1 MDVSGSI
8 EHAVAG
14 YFTNWLIAH
23 PYLAWMIAHPLPS
36 FGLSLLI
43 VFSLWGL
50 IKAIG
55 RGIEQIWLILLTTPF
70 RLLQPLLRVSWSSIR
85 RLFGH
90 NNAKNNLLDS
100 QLTPTPVPARIN
112 SIIDRLQVLSQE
124 QEALLRELAT
134 LNSPLAPKSN
144 VNESSDTQYQSLYA
158 KLPKFN
164 QMWGWETSV
173 V

>member
-1 MDVSGSI
+1 MDISSSI
-8 EHAVAG
+8 EHAVSG

-23 PYLAWMIAHPLPS
+23 PYLAWMISHPLPS

-43 VFSLWGL
+43 IFSLWGL

-70 RLLQPLLRVSWSSIR
+70 RLLQPILRGIWSSIQ

-90 NNAKNNLLDS
+90 NNTTNDRLDS
-100 QLTPTPVPARIN
+100 QLTQTPVPERIDG
-112 SIIDRLQVLSQE
+112 IIDRLQVLNQE
-124 QEALLRELAT
+124 QAALLSELSS
-134 LNSPLAPKSN
+134 LSIPLAQKSK
-144 VNESSDTQYQSLYA
+144 VDKLSDTQYPNLYA

-164 QMWGWETSV
+164 
-173 V
+173 

>member
-1 MDVSGSI
+1 MDISESI

-14 YFTNWLIAH
+14 YFTGWLTAH

-55 RGIEQIWLILLTTPF
+55 RGIEQIWLALLTTPF

-90 NNAKNNLLDS
+90 NNSRDDLLDS
-100 QLTPTPVPARIN
+100 QPTPVPARIDA
-112 SIIDRLQVLSQE
+112 IIDRLHVLNQE
-124 QEALLRELAT
+124 QVALLSELST
-134 LNSPLAPKSN
+134 LNSPIVPKSK
-144 VNESSDTQYQSLYA
+144 VDESSDTQYQNLYA

-164 QMWGWETSV
+164 
-173 V
+173 

>member
-8 EHAVAG
+8 EHAVTG
-14 YFTNWLIAH
+14 YFTNWLGAH

-36 FGLSLLI
+36 FGLVLLI

-55 RGIEQIWLILLTTPF
+55 RGIEQIWLVLLTTPF

-90 NNAKNNLLDS
+90 NNNVEHNQLDS
-100 QLTPTPVPARIN
+100 QLAQNSVSERIAC
-112 SIIDRLQVLSQE
+112 ITDRLQVINQE
-124 QEALLRELAT
+124 QAALLSELST
-134 LNSPLAPKSN
+134 LSSPIAPNSK
-144 VNESSDTQYQSLYA
+144 VDESSDTQYLNLYA

-164 QMWGWETSV
+164 
-173 V
+173 